1 MLSRIDWSHVCVFLP
16 ACALQNAVNQENDLQ
31 VNKKS
36 VDWWKKREERRCE
49 ISLLLSV
56 DAFFYSFAKILAALY
71 ALLLA
76 IIISADNSS
85 K

>member
-1 MLSRIDWSHVCVFLP
+1 MEE
-16 ACALQNAVNQENDLQ
+16 AAE
-31 VNKKS
+31 K
-36 VDWWKKREERRCE
+36 EERRCE

-56 DAFFYSFAKILAALY
+56 AAFLFLAKILAALY

>member
-1 MLSRIDWSHVCVFLP
+1 MEEKAKRKVPNFPAAAFLF
-16 ACALQNAVNQENDLQ
+16 L
-31 VNKKS
+31 
-36 VDWWKKREERRCE
+36 
-49 ISLLLSV
+49 
-56 DAFFYSFAKILAALY
+56 AKILAALY